1 MGVAA
6 PVGVSIEPPKLIDIT
21 DSMSPEEVRKARIAN
36 SKTMSA
42 YNKALKAAGDAV
54 GAAHAAPVTPATAGV
69 AAPVLAAA
77 APSAAGIAPPKL
89 IEITDDM
96 SPDDVRKA
104 RIANSKATSAYNK
117 ALKEAGY
124 DPAAAAAPAVEQVP
138 TTPVPAAPALVAAPA
153 TASATAASIAPPQLV
168 EITDSMSPEEIR
180 RARVENSKAMST
192 YNKALKA
199 AGIDPA
205 SVK

>member
-1 MGVAA
+1 
-6 PVGVSIEPPKLIDIT
+6 
-21 DSMSPEEVRKARIAN
+21 VRKARIAN